1 MKFVTKTHVFVT
13 KEKLMKKF
21 NEMIAEKATDAGYP
35 HDGSDFA
42 NDIANPKTIERING
56 FLGVMGQMEYLI
68 PEHALDKIRERLG
81 RLSLSFEDVTCR
93 AEGGTYKMPLTQFG
107 GRFGKDENGDVNDD
121 GISHRVE
128 GGLSLEINHQV
139 TEGGTH
145 FVRTKIV

>member
-1 MKFVTKTHVFVT
+1 VT
-13 KEKLMKKF
+13 KEKQMKKF
-21 NEMIAEKATDAGYP
+21 NQMIAEKATDAGYP

-68 PEHALDKIRERLG
+68 PEHALEKIRERLG
-81 RLSLSFEDVTCR
+81 RLSLSFEDVTCTT
-93 AEGGTYKMPLTQFG
+93 EGGTYKMPLTQFG

-128 GGLSLEINHQV
+128 GGLALEITHQV